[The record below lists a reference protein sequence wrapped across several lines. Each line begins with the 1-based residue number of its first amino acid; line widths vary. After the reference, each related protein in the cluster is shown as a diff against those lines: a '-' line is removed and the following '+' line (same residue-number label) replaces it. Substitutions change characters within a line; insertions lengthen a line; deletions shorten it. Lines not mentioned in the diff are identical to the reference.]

1 MKQTTC
7 KILRPDAWE
16 NIQSVTGTR
25 LDTNPTT
32 EKNQFIDEATPIT
45 ASYLNDSYTN
55 IFKDETWKISESK
68 QINFSTGVE
77 NLNID
82 EILEIKTLSYLFLEI
97 PFARAQGLY
106 KSLLSPK
113 SAMIR
118 ASTLK
123 ALKKTTTLKDNTI
136 ISLFTDIEIS
146 NKLAKEIQLAE
157 KAKTPGFS
165 LIITN
170 LQALITH
177 VRYLSIN
184 YLDITTAYSEN
195 LENTLAGAYKRARAT
210 SEQHTVIPPIIY
222 EKIYSDAIDI
232 IKNWNFKKFDKDAGN
247 LISAYTNLGDTGSN
261 SFKQAGISRK
271 AYQGRLIKLL
281 SHEEK
286 IYDRPGNYEYFKN
299 KVKSVGQVESTSFFF
314 GSKDITG
321 ITFEIRRVQAYLARL
336 ILQESTM
343 RENDLIHL
351 LNEPIKT
358 ISTSKGTV
366 CQILGKETKIS
377 GGKRT
382 GWVVSKNGTIAHKIL
397 RQLSDLSYQIHIKNS
412 ELPKWLFPRIACALV
427 DKGAKNIV
435 GELIFPDGRS
445 TPHTTVDDK
454 PITITSLFN
463 YKEKNITDKNTGEKI
478 NGQWIARAGTY
489 TLSDADVN
497 FLQTYSSIHNRL
509 NNNVQPGQVFSIT
522 EHQFRRSLP
531 FYASATGLLSI
542 ADLKHQ
548 LKHKSIIT
556 SFYYADGGRA
566 LQASGL
572 LLDDDTYKEM
582 NEYGIKNIDQTD
594 TILRKELIQTMNS
607 SKHTL
612 FGPGLKAVKQ
622 FTESIK
628 QSQNPD
634 KEWADLAKEGAIKT
648 KELPHGWCITTKP
661 CDDFANQ
668 NFSECFNCANG
679 VLDKEKTVTLIKN
692 IKEQAKS
699 AKNHFNKR
707 NFTNLAGRVEEA
719 ATKMYPT
726 LFTDQ

>member
-1 MKQTTC
+1 MKQATC
-7 KILRPDAWE
+7 KILRSDAWE
-16 NIQSVTGTR
+16 NIQSVTGVVV
-25 LDTNPTT
+25 DTKPTP
-32 EKNQFIDEATPIT
+32 EKKQFIDENTPIT
-45 ASYLNDSYTN
+45 ASFLNGSYTN
-55 IFKDETWKISESK
+55 IFKDDIWKISESK

-77 NLNID
+77 NLSTD

-106 KSLLSPK
+106 KSLLSPQ
-113 SAMIR
+113 SALIR
-118 ASTLK
+118 SSTLK
-123 ALKKTTTLKDNTI
+123 ALKKTTTLKDTTLL
-136 ISLFTDIEIS
+136 SLFTNVETA
-146 NKLAKEIQLAE
+146 NALAKEIQQAE
-157 KAKTPGFS
+157 KSKTPGFS

-184 YLDITTAYSEN
+184 YLDITTAYSKN
-195 LENTLAGAYKRARAT
+195 LEKTLAAAYKRARAT

-222 EKIYSDAIDI
+222 EKIYSDGIDI
-232 IKNWNFKKFDKDAGN
+232 IKIWDFKKFDQDAEN

-261 SFKQAGISRK
+261 SYKQAGISRK
-271 AYQGRLIKLL
+271 AYQGRLAKFL

-286 IYDRPGNYEYFKN
+286 IYDRPGNYVYFKN
-299 KVKSVGQVESTSFFF
+299 KVKSVGQVEPTSFFF

-321 ITFEIRRVQAYLARL
+321 ITFEIRQAQAYLARI
-336 ILQESTM
+336 ILLESTM
-343 RENDLIHL
+343 RENELIHL
-351 LNEPIKT
+351 LNEPLKKIP
-358 ISTSKGTV
+358 TSKGIV
-366 CQILGKETKIS
+366 YQILGKETKINR
-377 GGKRT
+377 GKRV
-382 GWVVSKNGTIAHKIL
+382 GWVISERGSIAHKIL
-397 RQLSDLSYQIHIKNS
+397 RQLSDFSYQIHIKTS
-412 ELPKWLFPRIACALV
+412 ELPQWLFPRLACALV
-427 DKGAKNIV
+427 DKGSKNIV
-435 GELIFPDGRS
+435 GELTMSDGR
-445 TPHTTVDDK
+445 TTYYAVVDDK
-454 PITITSLFN
+454 PITLTSLFN
-463 YKEKNITDKNTGEKI
+463 YKEKDLKDKNTGEKI
-478 NGQWIARAGTY
+478 NGQWIDRTGGY

-497 FLQTYSSIHNRL
+497 FLQTYSSLNNRL
-509 NNNVQPGQVFSIT
+509 NDNVQPGQIFSIT

-531 FYASATGLLSI
+531 FYASGTGLLSV

-548 LKHKSIIT
+548 LKHTSIIT

-572 LLDDDTYKEM
+572 LLDDETYKEM
-582 NEYGIKNIDQTD
+582 NKYAIKNIDQTD
-594 TILRKELIQTMNS
+594 TILRKELIKTMDS

-628 QSQNPD
+628 KSQNPD

-679 VLDKEKTVTLIKN
+679 VLDQEKSVALIKN

-699 AKNHFNKR
+699 AKNEFNKR
-707 NFTNLAGRVEEA
+707 NFTNLAGRVEKA
-719 ATKMYPT
+719 ATKMYPN
-726 LFTDQ
+726 LFKG